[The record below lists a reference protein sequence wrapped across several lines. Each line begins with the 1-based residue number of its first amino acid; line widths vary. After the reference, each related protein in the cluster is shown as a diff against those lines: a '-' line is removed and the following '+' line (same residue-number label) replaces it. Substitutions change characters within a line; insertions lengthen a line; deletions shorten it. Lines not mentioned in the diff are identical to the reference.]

1 MVNDVTETAS
11 YREVTY
17 RESPSAPEKAA
28 EVIDVR
34 CNACGECVEQDE
46 ESLVGKAFFFRHRGE
61 NPEYETEPVCA
72 GCAVA
77 IGLSALHRWEI
88 EEEEG

>member
-1 MVNDVTETAS
+1 VRDVTEIAS

-17 RESPSAPEKAA
+17 RELPPAPEKADDA
-28 EVIDVR
+28 LDVR
-34 CNACGECVEQDE
+34 CNVCGEGVEQDE
-46 ESLVGKAFFFRHRGE
+46 ESLVGKAFFFRHRGDL
-61 NPEYETEPVCA
+61 PEYETEPVCA